1 MAGSEKPMPHVPVL
15 IGLDAC
21 CAAAATAAAT
31 AVALG
36 ASPQQAAR
44 AVFIAMRALPQ
55 AGLQGGDHFDISS
68 DDQCSTTDHSTP
80 TDRSA
85 TDENF
90 PVDYFPDEIR
100 SPSAAELDDARRE
113 FMEQAGAVPIAAD
126 NLITQMVAA
135 EHGQLVPQAVQ
146 ADSDSTLSVPCAPQK
161 PADPEA
167 VVSKQPCR
175 HGITTHS
182 VLAAEQLA
190 PKKFTAK
197 LSEDE
202 ALVSQKHAV
211 NNRSADVG

>member
-15 IGLDAC
+15 IGLDVC

-80 TDRSA
+80 TGLSA

-90 PVDYFPDEIR
+90 LDQIR
-100 SPSAAELDDARRE
+100 SPSAVELDDARRE
-113 FMEQAGAVPIAAD
+113 FMEQAGAVRTR
-126 NLITQMVAA
+126 NQRLWFGGEVRGT
-135 EHGQLVPQAVQ
+135 E
-146 ADSDSTLSVPCAPQK
+146 
-161 PADPEA
+161 
-167 VVSKQPCR
+167 CR
-175 HGITTHS
+175 CT
-182 VLAAEQLA
+182 
-190 PKKFTAK
+190 
-197 LSEDE
+197 
-202 ALVSQKHAV
+202 
-211 NNRSADVG
+211 NDV